1 MSDPKPPPWL
11 KPMNKALMAMQNLGI
26 VTGPV
31 RVLTVP
37 GRKSG

>member
-1 MSDPKPPPWL
+1 MSDPKPPTWL
-11 KPMNKALMAMQNLGI
+11 KPMNKAVMAMQNLGI